1 MKHVTRLILFIF
13 LAFTVALA
21 LPNSVQAADAADDKV
36 VFGDTYTL
44 ASGQTLNGNLA
55 VLGGTATLEAGSTVN
70 GDVALMGGTL
80 EISGTVSGN
89 VSTLGGTLFLDDGAV
104 IEKDV
109 SMMGGTLHRSEN
121 AQIRGSLVNGGFR
134 PFQFNLPNLPINWSF
149 SNGFPWTPIWNFFS
163 TLFSTLVVAALA
175 VLVVLLWPHPTE
187 RVARAVV
194 AQPAVTGG
202 LGLLTVIVLPAM
214 LILLM
219 ITIILIPFSL
229 LGLLVLGLALLFG
242 WIAVGLE
249 IGNRIAGL
257 FKQQWNPALTAG
269 LGTLVIGLI
278 ASGVGWIPCVGWLVP
293 FIAAM
298 VGLGGVVVTRFGT
311 QLYPSTLSPAPAY
324 AALAAPAVS
333 YAPQAIVPPVII
345 PQGGPSQGEAA
356 PGEVLHDE
364 GTIVPPAEPTAPG
377 EDQNPTI

>member
-21 LPNSVQAADAADDKV
+21 LPNSAQAADAADDKV

-109 SMMGGTLHRSEN
+109 TMMGGTLHRSEN
-121 AQIRGSLVNGGFR
+121 AQIRGSLVNGGFH
-134 PFQFNLPNLPINWSF
+134 PFQFNLPNLPINWRF

-175 VLVVLLWPHPTE
+175 VLVVLLWPRPTE
-187 RVARAVV
+187 RVGVGGGSPASRHRRDRPADRHRSTSHVDLADDHHHHDP
-194 AQPAVTGG
+194 AQPAGFARPGPGAALRLDRGRAGDRQPHRRPVQTAVEPGPDRRPGHPGDRPG
-202 LGLLTVIVLPAM
+202 LQRGRLGPLRRLADPVPCSHGRAGRCGSDPLRHAAISFNTLPCPD
-214 LILLM
+214 LCR
-219 ITIILIPFSL
+219 P
-229 LGLLVLGLALLFG
+229 G
-242 WIAVGLE
+242 
-249 IGNRIAGL
+249 
-257 FKQQWNPALTAG
+257 
-269 LGTLVIGLI
+269 
-278 ASGVGWIPCVGWLVP
+278 C
-293 FIAAM
+293 
-298 VGLGGVVVTRFGT
+298 
-311 QLYPSTLSPAPAY
+311 PSNHASPASHRPAGRSRTERGC
-324 AALAAPAVS
+324 A
-333 YAPQAIVPPVII
+333 
-345 PQGGPSQGEAA
+345 G
-356 PGEVLHDE
+356 
-364 GTIVPPAEPTAPG
+364 
-377 EDQNPTI
+377 